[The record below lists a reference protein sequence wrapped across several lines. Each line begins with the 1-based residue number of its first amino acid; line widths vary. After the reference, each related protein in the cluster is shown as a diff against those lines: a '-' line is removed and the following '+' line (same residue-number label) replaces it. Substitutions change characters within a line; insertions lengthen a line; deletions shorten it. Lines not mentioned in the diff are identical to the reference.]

1 MFATPPGQD
10 PIPWA
15 LTSVPLAGG
24 EMAETIINEPADY
37 LQICG
42 DNLYFCN
49 SDYRFCRA
57 GLYGDDIEVLFDK
70 EVYFPYMLDEEW
82 LEEDLGVAAVKGPSG
97 ATDIVLIDYNDEIGL
112 YILNIFNEK
121 AISSGLLEEYV
132 GDDYGDTAAEVW
144 YNLFGR
150 SI

>member
-1 MFATPPGQD
+1 MVDDRDYSSAQD
-10 PIPWA
+10 A
-15 LTSVPLAGG
+15 FKKL
-24 EMAETIINEPADY
+24 
-37 LQICG
+37 
-42 DNLYFCN
+42 CN
-49 SDYRFCRA
+49 
-57 GLYGDDIEVLFDK
+57 IEVLDT
-70 EVYFPYMLDEEW
+70 EW